1 MEVVKTAEATANKG
15 GGFLSGPSSISWA
28 YRALILGLLVLI
40 QWYAGKES
48 ITFAEFNETLAG
60 VYGIAIAFFLVMD
73 YLMDTGNLY
82 RKVWGKKKGFSG
94 LMAAIGTAGIFFLV
108 MTWLMA
114 GAITLN
120 FASISA
126 VVLVVAMFLT
136 LLLLWPKTGTMELG
150 FWMWLA
156 ANIVTHFQHFQL
168 IPKLAIGG

>member
-1 MEVVKTAEATANKG
+1 VVKTAEATANKG

-60 VYGIAIAFFLVMD
+60 VPLVVLGFYLILD
-73 YLMDTGNLY
+73 YMMDTGSLY

-94 LMAAIGTAGIFFLV
+94 LMAAIGTAGMFFLV
-108 MTWLMA
+108 MAWLMA

-126 VVLVVAMFLT
+126 VVLVVAMFMT

-156 ANIVTHFQHFQL
+156 ANIVTNFHHFQL
-168 IPKLAIGG
+168 IPKLVIGG

>member
-1 MEVVKTAEATANKG
+1 M
-15 GGFLSGPSSISWA
+15 
-28 YRALILGLLVLI
+28 LI

-48 ITFAEFNETLAG
+48 ITFAEFNKTLAG
-60 VYGIAIAFFLVMD
+60 IPLIILGFYLILD
-73 YLMDTGNLY
+73 YMMDTGSLY
-82 RKVWGKKKGFSG
+82 RKVWGRQKGFSG
-94 LMAAIGTAGIFFLV
+94 LMTAMGTAGMFFLV

-120 FASISA
+120 FASISP

-156 ANIVTHFQHFQL
+156 ANVVTHFQYFQL
-168 IPKLAIGG
+168 IPKLVFGG